1 LSGGVCRVHG
11 APMTR
16 RLPPLNAVRAFEAT
30 ARLGSMSLAAA
41 ELCVTAGA
49 VSQQI
54 AKLEDYYGRQ
64 LFIRRHHQLLLT
76 DTGQTVY
83 ATCVELMNELAA
95 LTEQIVGGTEATN
108 LVISVL
114 PSVGIRWLSH
124 HLPDFLAQ
132 SPQVRI
138 DLRLEEDPVD
148 FLRNRIDVRLSY
160 GEHLYPDLTTTPF
173 ARDRVTPMCAP
184 ALVEAGR
191 VPPGQPLALAEE
203 DLIHVQWRTGFS
215 AFPSWESWF
224 AAAGQPRS
232 LQTERGHRT
241 DSASVAIELAAAG
254 AGIVLGQ
261 FLLADAMLKRGTLVT
276 PFAVCPPLPFHYCAV
291 QAPAGLRNPAARSF
305 IDWLLT
311 RAPSV

>member
-1 LSGGVCRVHG
+1 
-11 APMTR
+11 MTR

-41 ELCVTAGA
+41 DLCVTAGA

-54 AKLEDYYGRQ
+54 AKLEDFYGRQ
-64 LFIRRHHQLLLT
+64 LFIRRHHQLVLT

-95 LTEQIVGGTEATN
+95 LTEQIVGGTGTTN

-124 HLPDFLAQ
+124 RLSDFLLQ
-132 SPQVRI
+132 TPNVRI

-148 FLRNRIDVRLSY
+148 FVRNRIDVRLSY
-160 GEHLYPDLTTTPF
+160 GEHLYPELTTTPF
-173 ARDRVTPMCAP
+173 AQDRVTPMCSPEFVAN
-184 ALVEAGR
+184 GR
-191 VPPGQPLALAEE
+191 VQQGQPESLREE

-215 AFPSWESWF
+215 TFPSWELWF
-224 AAAGQPRS
+224 QAAQYPRS
-232 LQTERGHRT
+232 APADRGHRT
-241 DSASVAIELAAAG
+241 DSATLALSLASAG

-261 FLLADAMLKRGTLVT
+261 FLLAEQALQTGQLVT
-276 PFAVCPPLPFHYCAV
+276 PFDIAPALSFQYCAV
-291 QAPAGLRNPAARSF
+291 QTPAGTRNPAAQLF
-305 IDWLLT
+305 IDWLM
-311 RAPSV
+311 AQAKKV

>member
-1 LSGGVCRVHG
+1 
-11 APMTR
+11 MTR
-16 RLPPLNAVRAFEAT
+16 RLPPLNAVRAFEAS

-54 AKLEDYYGRQ
+54 AKLEDFYGRQ
-64 LFIRRHHQLLLT
+64 LLIRRHHQLLLS

-83 ATCVELMNELAA
+83 SACVELMNELAA
-95 LTEQIVGGTEATN
+95 LTEQIVGGTGTTN

-124 HLPDFLAQ
+124 HLPDFMRQA
-132 SPQVRI
+132 PQVRL

-148 FLRNRIDVRLSY
+148 FVRNRIDIRLSY
-160 GEHLYPDLTTTPF
+160 GEHLYPELTTTPF
-173 ARDRVTPMCAP
+173 AQDQVTPMCTP
-184 ALVEAGR
+184 AWIERGR
-191 VPPGQPLALAEE
+191 VRPAEPESLQEE

-215 AFPSWESWF
+215 AFPSWDSWF
-224 AAAGQPRS
+224 QSAQAPRS
-232 LQTERGHRT
+232 TQADRGHRT

-254 AGIVLGQ
+254 AGVVLGQ
-261 FLLADAMLKRGTLVT
+261 FLLADEMLKSGRLVT
-276 PFAVCPPLPFHYCAV
+276 PFDVAPRLSFQYCAV
-291 QAPAGLRNPAARSF
+291 QAPAGLRNPAARLF

-311 RAPSV
+311 RVPRL

>member
-1 LSGGVCRVHG
+1 
-11 APMTR
+11 MTR
-16 RLPPLNAVRAFEAT
+16 RLPPLNAVRAFEAA

-49 VSQQI
+49 ISQQI

-83 ATCVELMNELAA
+83 SACVELMNELAA
-95 LTEQIVGGTEATN
+95 LTEQIVGGTGPAH

-114 PSVGIRWLSH
+114 PSVGTRWLSH
-124 HLPDFLAQ
+124 QLPDFLRQA
-132 SPQVRI
+132 PHVRI

-160 GEHLYPDLTTTPF
+160 GEHLYPELTTTPF
-173 ARDRVTPMCAP
+173 AQDRVTPMCAP
-184 ALVEAGR
+184 TWMHSGR
-191 VPPGQPLALAEE
+191 VRTGEPLSLPDE

-215 AFPSWESWF
+215 AYPTWESWF
-224 AAAGQPRS
+224 SAAGEPRTV
-232 LQTERGHRT
+232 QADRGHRC

-261 FLLADAMLKRGTLVT
+261 FLLADEALKSGRLVT
-276 PFAVCPPLPFHYCAV
+276 PFDVAPRLSFQYCAV
-291 QAPAGLRNPAARSF
+291 QTPAGVRNPAARLF
-305 IDWLLT
+305 VDWLLART
-311 RAPSV
+311 EQF